1 MIFRRSKTC
10 TKISI
15 LGLSSDR
22 WLSFL
27 KDFFLMYTEQYYI
40 GKFSY
45 LTNQVELLRSDDTGI
60 RMLSSHVRT

>member
-10 TKISI
+10 TKIWIIGS
-15 LGLSSDR
+15 SSDR
-22 WLSFL
+22 WLDLL
-27 KDFFLMYTEQYYI
+27 KDYFLMYTEQSYI

-45 LTNQVELLRSDDTGI
+45 LTNQVEILRSDDTGI